1 MKTPH
6 GAVRLFFQVSQSE
19 RIIDMS
25 RHSATTKDGLEMII
39 GYDRPLSEYFIQV
52 YDENDELISDWSS
65 SGNSMIK
72 NHPPMSNSKML
83 SMIEQIMSDESQ
95 KLLAPQIRLL
105 ALDLPF

>member
-1 MKTPH
+1 
-6 GAVRLFFQVSQSE
+6 
-19 RIIDMS
+19 
-25 RHSATTKDGLEMII
+25 
-39 GYDRPLSEYFIQV
+39 
-52 YDENDELISDWSS
+52 LISDWSS

-72 NHPPMSNSKML
+72 NHPPMANSKML

>member
-1 MKTPH
+1 MKTPY

-52 YDENDELISDWSS
+52 YNENDELISDWSS

-72 NHPPMSNSKML
+72 NHPPMANSKML